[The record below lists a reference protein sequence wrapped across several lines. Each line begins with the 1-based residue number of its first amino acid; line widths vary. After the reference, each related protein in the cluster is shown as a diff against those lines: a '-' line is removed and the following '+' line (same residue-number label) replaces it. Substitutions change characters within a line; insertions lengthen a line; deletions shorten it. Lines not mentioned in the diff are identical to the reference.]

1 MSRCADNVVLLG
13 DQMQL
18 AQPIQGSHP
27 GDSGLSILD
36 NYLEDHATMPSDL
49 GVFLGTSWRM
59 HPRLCSFISRAVYE
73 RRLRSGPG
81 QENRVI
87 VSDPENQNR
96 VTKDAG
102 LLFVPVE
109 HEGNTQGS
117 EEEAAVVNEIVQELL
132 QREHTDLEG
141 KSLGKLTHGDIL
153 VVTPF
158 NMQRLILQGI
168 LPDAVKVGT
177 VDKFQGQ
184 QAPVVIV
191 SMCASDGSS
200 SSRGIK
206 FLFER
211 NRLNVALSRASS
223 LAIVVGHPALA
234 HTPCST
240 VEDIRLVNFYCRI
253 VREGSSRTETE

>member
-1 MSRCADNVVLLG
+1 
-13 DQMQL
+13 
-18 AQPIQGSHP
+18 
-27 GDSGLSILD
+27 
-36 NYLEDHATMPSDL
+36 MPSDL

-59 HPRLCSFISRAVYE
+59 HPSLCSFISGAVYE
-73 RRLRSGPG
+73 GRLHSGPG
-81 QENRVI
+81 RENRVI
-87 VSDPENQNR
+87 VSDPENQSR

-102 LLFVPVE
+102 LLFVPVV

-117 EEEAAVVNEIVQELL
+117 EEEAAVVKEIVEELL

-158 NMQRLILQGI
+158 NMQRLILQDL
-168 LPDAVKVGT
+168 LPDEVKVGT

-223 LAIVVGHPALA
+223 LAIVVGHPGLA
-234 HTPCST
+234 QTPCNSVDT
-240 VEDIRLVNFYCRI
+240 IALVNFYCRI
-253 VREGSSRTETE
+253 VKQGLETG